1 MEQRSVHFILH
12 SEMLCYNIVDILL
25 KVYRYEKQSDFKH
38 FKPVLLSPSSSS
50 KQVIGQEDHRAV

>member
-25 KVYRYEKQSDFKH
+25 KVYKDEKQSDFW
-38 FKPVLLSPSSSS
+38 
-50 KQVIGQEDHRAV
+50 